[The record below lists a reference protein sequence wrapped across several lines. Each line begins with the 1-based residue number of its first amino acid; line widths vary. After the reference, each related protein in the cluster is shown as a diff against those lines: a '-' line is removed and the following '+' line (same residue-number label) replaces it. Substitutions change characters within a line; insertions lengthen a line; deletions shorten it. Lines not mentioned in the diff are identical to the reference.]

1 MTCNI
6 ILGVL
11 GTLVLILSYTTWNLM
26 RKQEK
31 AEDILAGYLDYLDK
45 LSKVIEISEKKIK
58 EVDIKGSF
66 ESDDEIGFFFK
77 TIKNL
82 QSILNEFTMKKF

>member
-26 RKQEK
+26 RKQER

-82 QSILNEFTMKKF
+82 QSILNEFAMKKF

>member
-26 RKQEK
+26 RKQER

>member
-1 MTCNI
+1 MICNI

-26 RKQEK
+26 RKQER
-31 AEDILAGYLDYLDK
+31 AEDILTGYLDYLDK

>member
-26 RKQEK
+26 RKQER

-45 LSKVIEISEKKIK
+45 LSKVIEISEKKI
-58 EVDIKGSF
+58 
-66 ESDDEIGFFFK
+66 
-77 TIKNL
+77 L
-82 QSILNEFTMKKF
+82 H

>member
-1 MTCNI
+1 
-6 ILGVL
+6 
-11 GTLVLILSYTTWNLM
+11 M
-26 RKQEK
+26 RKQER

-82 QSILNEFTMKKF
+82 QSILNDFTMKKF

>member
-26 RKQEK
+26 RKQER

-45 LSKVIEISEKKIK
+45 LSKVIEISEKKMK